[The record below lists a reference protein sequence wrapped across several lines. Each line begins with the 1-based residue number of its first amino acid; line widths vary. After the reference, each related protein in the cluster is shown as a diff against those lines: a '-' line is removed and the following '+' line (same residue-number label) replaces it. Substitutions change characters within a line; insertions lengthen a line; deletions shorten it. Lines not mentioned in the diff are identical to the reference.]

1 MKTFLPALLYAAL
14 WVASILAGSTLV
26 PILLAV
32 PAALLLATCALSGR
46 RSRPQPPTTNNR
58 QTQ

>member
-1 MKTFLPALLYAAL
+1 MKTFLPALLYALL
-14 WVASILAGSTLV
+14 WVASILAGSTILPV
-26 PILLAV
+26 LLAV

-46 RSRPQPPTTNNR
+46 RSRPRAPTNR